1 MKIAYLSTTILISDS
16 ANSVHITRMC
26 QAFAR
31 QGHDV
36 TLHGLAGD
44 GDGMEIFAYYG
55 VTPIFDVERHDE
67 RADPLVGGLW
77 ALRGRLPFLRVGGL
91 PSVLFGR
98 RVIDPRLRA
107 AAPDLI
113 YARNLNWLAGV
124 SLSVPFIAESHQ
136 PPQNAIERHL
146 ETRLFRRPSF
156 ERLVVIS
163 DKLKALYVAIFPW
176 LAPQILVAH
185 DGADDPRPDRSA
197 APPRE
202 DGFHVGYVGHLYAGR
217 GVEVILA
224 LARAVP
230 QATFHL
236 VGGRAEACRRLAAST
251 DLGNVILHGHQPPH
265 ALAGYFERFDV
276 MLAPYQER
284 VAIAGN
290 RGDSSAYMSP
300 LKIFEYLSWGKAIL
314 CSDLPVLREILAD
327 GENAL
332 LLPSADVA
340 AWAGALRRL
349 MADEALRRRLGN
361 RARQDFLAHH
371 SWERRARHVLGQSV
385 DPCARKEPT
394 L

>member
-1 MKIAYLSTTILISDS
+1 MTSGPIGWS
-16 ANSVHITRMC
+16 AGS
-26 QAFAR
+26 
-31 QGHDV
+31 G
-36 TLHGLAGD
+36 
-44 GDGMEIFAYYG
+44 
-55 VTPIFDVERHDE
+55 
-67 RADPLVGGLW
+67 
-77 ALRGRLPFLRVGGL
+77 ALRERLPFLRVGGL

-163 DKLKALYVAIFPW
+163 NKLKALYVAIFPW

-197 APPRE
+197 APRE

-251 DLGNVILHGHQPPH
+251 DLGNVILPWPSAAARARRLLRTIRRDACTLSRAGSDRRQPRRFLGLHVAAQDLRVSVLGQGHP
-265 ALAGYFERFDV
+265 LFGTCRC
-276 MLAPYQER
+276 
-284 VAIAGN
+284 
-290 RGDSSAYMSP
+290 SAKFWPS
-300 LKIFEYLSWGKAIL
+300 
-314 CSDLPVLREILAD
+314 

-349 MADEALRRRLGN
+349 MADEALRHRLGS
-361 RARQDFLAHH
+361 RARQDFLAYH